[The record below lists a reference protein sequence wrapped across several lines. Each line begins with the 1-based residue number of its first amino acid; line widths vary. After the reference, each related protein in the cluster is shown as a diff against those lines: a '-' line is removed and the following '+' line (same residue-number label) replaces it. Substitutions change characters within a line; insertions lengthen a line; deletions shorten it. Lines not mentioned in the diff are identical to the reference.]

1 MRLLLIPAFRISDL
15 LGELAIQILALV
27 EVGTPERFVLSE
39 REVCSGDNTSR
50 ATLRNALAAGESRRF
65 QCLGQL
71 MTLQVPDPLTAAR
84 CSQPLGYNRR
94 LISQVCTIVDHKLS
108 MSPQLL
114 PTTGTATAGTTG
126 ATTTGTTVRNRSA

>member
-65 QCLGQL
+65 QCLGHYDL
-71 MTLQVPDPLTAAR
+71 AGSRPYYGST
-84 CSQPLGYNRR
+84 
-94 LISQVCTIVDHKLS
+94 
-108 MSPQLL
+108 LL
-114 PTTGTATAGTTG
+114 PTAWL
-126 ATTTGTTVRNRSA
+126 